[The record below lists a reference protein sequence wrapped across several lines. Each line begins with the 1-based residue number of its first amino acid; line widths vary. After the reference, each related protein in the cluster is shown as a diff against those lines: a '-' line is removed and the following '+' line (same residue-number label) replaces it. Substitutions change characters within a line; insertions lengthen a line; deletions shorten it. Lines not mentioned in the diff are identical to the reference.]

1 MIVHLKRFGIETKAE
16 MYLEDLQTNKRNV
29 DDKLTNRTRRLK
41 RETNYQGICGSQIY
55 KYKKVEDTQ
64 KDEGKE
70 MQNIQ
75 THER

>member
-41 RETNYQGICGSQIY
+41 RETNY
-55 KYKKVEDTQ
+55 
-64 KDEGKE
+64 
-70 MQNIQ
+70 
-75 THER
+75 